1 MIFIVEVSWLWK
13 YLRLVWKR
21 LYEYRFLPCFES
33 KYNAW
38 DTFNIYLLDINE
50 CTAGVSDCHSNATC
64 TNTDGNHTCACN
76 DGYTG
81 DGYSCEG

>member
-1 MIFIVEVSWLWK
+1 MW
-13 YLRLVWKR
+13 
-21 LYEYRFLPCFES
+21 
-33 KYNAW
+33 YNH
-38 DTFNIYLLDINE
+38 TSFLDINE

-81 DGYSCEG
+81 DGYSCQG